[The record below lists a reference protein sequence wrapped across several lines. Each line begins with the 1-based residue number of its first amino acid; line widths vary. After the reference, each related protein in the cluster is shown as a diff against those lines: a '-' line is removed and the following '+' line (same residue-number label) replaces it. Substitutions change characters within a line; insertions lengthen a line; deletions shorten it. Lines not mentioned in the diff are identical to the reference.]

1 MNIRNMKPLAVA
13 IGAAL
18 AAAMPAVAADDATD
32 NPFALDE
39 LRDGY
44 HQFAK
49 AHGKDGDCGGDGD
62 CSGDGDGHCSGDKGD
77 ADAEDA
83 DADAPTE
90 EEA

>member
-18 AAAMPAVAADDATD
+18 AAAMPAVAADDAAD

-44 HQFAK
+44 HLFAK

-62 CSGDGDGHCSGDKGD
+62 CSGDGDGDGHCSGDKGD
-77 ADAEDA
+77 ETED
-83 DADAPTE
+83 

>member
-62 CSGDGDGHCSGDKGD
+62 CSGDGDGDGHCSGDKGD
-77 ADAEDA
+77 ETED
-83 DADAPTE
+83 